1 MSSLFISS
9 LCLLALGL
17 VTHGQLGCSFHDGF
31 EVLEGN
37 VSHLSTVKFVAH
49 Q

>member
-1 MSSLFISS
+1 MSALFISS

-17 VTHGQLGCSFHDGF
+17 VTHSQLGCSFHDGF
-31 EVLEGN
+31 EILEGN